1 MAVRRRWSRCGGA
14 GVARAVDR
22 GRTGRA
28 VILRV
33 AKTLGVGVSTVQRV
47 KAEMSAALVGVMA
60 GADVTTHAVRAMEA
74 R

>member
-1 MAVRRRWSRCGGA
+1 
-14 GVARAVDR
+14 
-22 GRTGRA
+22 
-28 VILRV
+28 V